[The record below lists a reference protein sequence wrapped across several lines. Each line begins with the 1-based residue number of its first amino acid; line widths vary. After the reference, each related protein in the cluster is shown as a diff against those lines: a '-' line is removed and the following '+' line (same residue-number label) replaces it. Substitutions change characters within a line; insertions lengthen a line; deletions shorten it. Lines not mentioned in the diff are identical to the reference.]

1 MEERMKRMIMA
12 VLLIAVVAF
21 SLSATGAGESQVAQ
35 GVTEET
41 VLVGNSAATS
51 GALAA
56 VGVPFNQGIE
66 AYFTMVNE
74 AGGVA
79 GRTIEWV
86 HYDDEFDGAQGLT
99 YAQRL
104 VEDDQIFAFVGH
116 FGTPTVAATQEY
128 LNTVGIPRAYYATGL
143 RALFNLDATGGERA
157 SFPVQPIYDA
167 EGEVMVARAVADF
180 GADRIGVI
188 YPNADDGQGLL
199 AGIER
204 RADAL
209 GVAVFASQVAPDAT
223 DMSSAAQSILSEDVD
238 VVLVAANQV
247 PAEVAI
253 KALAAAGNTAPV
265 ITSYVNAAPTFVEGV
280 REALASFDVY
290 ANAWLQVVD
299 AEGNPTP
306 GLLEYTEAVGKID
319 PALAGNPYAQAGWI
333 AAAVFVQGLER
344 VGTDPLTW
352 ENYVEA
358 MEEAPVGI
366 PLGGSVDYSDGRRVG
381 TQAMSL
387 LKATYD
393 GGPGWIVDQQL
404 APISEIL
411 R

>member
-1 MEERMKRMIMA
+1 MKRIAILSLM
-12 VLLIAVVAF
+12 IAVAVFTVWAGGEQE
-21 SLSATGAGESQVAQ
+21 GAAAQ
-35 GVTEET
+35 GVTEDS

-51 GALAA
+51 GGLAA

-66 AYFTMVNE
+66 AYFAMVNE

-116 FGTPTVAATQEY
+116 FGTPTVAATMEY
-128 LNTVGIPRAYYATGL
+128 LDTVGIPRVYYATGL
-143 RALFNLDATGGERA
+143 RALFDLNAEGGARA

-167 EGEVMVARAVADF
+167 EGEVMVARAAANF
-180 GADRIGVI
+180 GAEKVGVI
-188 YPNADDGQGLL
+188 YPNADDGKGLL

-204 RADAL
+204 RAEMIGVDV
-209 GVAVFASQVAPDAT
+209 VAVQVPPDT
-223 DMSSAAQSILSEDVD
+223 NDMSSAAQTMISENVD

-247 PAEVAI
+247 PAEIAI
-253 KALAAAGNTAPV
+253 KALAAAGSTAPA

-280 REALASFDVY
+280 QEALNSFDVY

-299 AEGNPTP
+299 EEGNETP
-306 GLLEYTEAVGKID
+306 GLAEFAEEVSKID

-333 AAAVFVQGLER
+333 AGATFVQGLER
-344 VGTDPLTW
+344 VGDGSLTW
-352 ENYVEA
+352 ENYVAA
-358 MEEAPVGI
+358 MEEEPVNI
-366 PLGGSVDYSDGRRVG
+366 PLGGSVDFSDGRRVG

-387 LKATYD
+387 LQATYED
-393 GGPGWIVDQQL
+393 GPNWVVDQPL
-404 APISEIL
+404 EPITDIL
-411 R
+411 D

>member
-1 MEERMKRMIMA
+1 MKRITIA
-12 VLLIAVVAF
+12 VLLIAAVVFA
-21 SLSATGAGESQVAQ
+21 LPATGSAEGATAQ
-35 GVTEET
+35 GVTEDT

-66 AYFTMVNE
+66 AYFAQVNA

-143 RALFNLDATGGERA
+143 RSLYNLEAEGGERA

-167 EGEVMVARAVADF
+167 EGEVMVARAVANF
-180 GADRIGVI
+180 SATKIGVI
-188 YPNADDGQGLL
+188 YPNADDGKGLL
-199 AGIER
+199 AGIQL
-204 RADAL
+204 RAGML
-209 GVAVFASQVAPDAT
+209 GVPVIAAQVAPDAS
-223 DMSSAAQSILSEDVD
+223 DMSSAAQTILSEDVD

-280 REALASFDVY
+280 REALNSFDVH

-299 AEGNPTP
+299 AEGNATP
-306 GLLEYTEAVGKID
+306 ALAEYIEAVSEID
-319 PALAGNPYAQAGWI
+319 PNLAGNPYAQAGWI

-352 ENYVEA
+352 DNYIAA
-358 MEEAPVGI
+358 MEEAPVEI
-366 PLGGSVDYSDGRRVG
+366 PLGGSVNYADGRRVG

-387 LKATYD
+387 LRATYED
-393 GGPGWIVDQQL
+393 GPNWVVDQPL
-404 APISEIL
+404 EAISDIL
-411 R
+411 D

>member
-1 MEERMKRMIMA
+1 MKKIAMA
-12 VLLIAVVAF
+12 VILMVLVAF
-21 SLSATGAGESQVAQ
+21 GAWANGTGEGGAAQ
-35 GVTEET
+35 GVTDST
-41 VLVGNSAATS
+41 VLVGNAAATS

-66 AYFTMVNE
+66 AYFSMVNQ

-79 GRTIEWV
+79 GRTIQWV

-99 YAQRL
+99 YSQRL

-128 LNTVGIPRAYYATGL
+128 LDTVGIPRVYYATGL
-143 RALFNLDATGGERA
+143 RALFDLKAEGGARA

-180 GADRIGVI
+180 GAQKIGVI
-188 YPNADDGQGLL
+188 YPNADDGKGLL
-199 AGIER
+199 AGIEL
-204 RADAL
+204 RAGSL
-209 GVAVFASQVAPDAT
+209 GVDIVASQVAPDAN
-223 DMSSAAQSILSEDVD
+223 DMSSAAQTILSEDVD

-253 KALAAAGNTAPV
+253 KALAAAGNQAPV

-280 REALASFDVY
+280 QEALNSFDVY

-299 AEGNPTP
+299 NDGNPT
-306 GLLEYTEAVGKID
+306 EALQEFEAQVGEID

-333 AAAVFVQGLER
+333 AAAIFVQGLER
-344 VGTDPLTW
+344 VGNAPLTW
-352 ENYVEA
+352 ENYIAA
-358 MEEAPVGI
+358 MEEAPVSI
-366 PLGGSVDYSDGRRVG
+366 PLGGSVNFADGRRVG

-387 LKATYD
+387 LKASYD
-393 GGPGWIVDQQL
+393 DGPVWTVDQPL
-404 APISEIL
+404 EPITEIL
-411 R
+411 D

>member
-1 MEERMKRMIMA
+1 MKKIAMA
-12 VLLIAVVAF
+12 VILMVLVAF
-21 SLSATGAGESQVAQ
+21 GAWANGTGEGGAAQ
-35 GVTEET
+35 GVTDST
-41 VLVGNSAATS
+41 VLVGNAAATS

-66 AYFTMVNE
+66 AYFSMVNQ

-99 YAQRL
+99 YSQRL

-128 LNTVGIPRAYYATGL
+128 LDTVGIPRVYYATGL
-143 RALFNLDATGGERA
+143 RALFDLKAEGGARA

-180 GADRIGVI
+180 GAQKIGVI
-188 YPNADDGQGLL
+188 YPNADDGKGLL
-199 AGIER
+199 AGIEL
-204 RADAL
+204 RAGSL
-209 GVAVFASQVAPDAT
+209 GVDIVASQVAPDAN
-223 DMSSAAQSILSEDVD
+223 DMSSAAQTILSEDVD

-253 KALAAAGNTAPV
+253 KALAAAGNQAPV

-280 REALASFDVY
+280 QEALNSFDVY

-299 AEGNPTP
+299 NDGNPT
-306 GLLEYTEAVGKID
+306 EALQEFESQVGEID

-344 VGTDPLTW
+344 VGNAPLTW
-352 ENYVEA
+352 ENYIAA
-358 MEEAPVGI
+358 MEEAPVSI
-366 PLGGSVDYSDGRRVG
+366 PLGGSVNFADGRRVG

-387 LKATYD
+387 LKASYD
-393 GGPGWIVDQQL
+393 DGPVWTVDQPL
-404 APISEIL
+404 EPITEIL
-411 R
+411 D

>member
-1 MEERMKRMIMA
+1 MKRIMIA
-12 VLLIAVVAF
+12 VLLIAAVVIVA
-21 SLSATGAGESQVAQ
+21 SATGTAESAVAQ

-41 VLVGNSAATS
+41 VLVGNAAATS

-56 VGVPFNQGIE
+56 VGVPFNSGIQ
-66 AYFTMVNE
+66 AYFDMVN
-74 AGGVA
+74 ADGGVA

-99 YAQRL
+99 YSQRL

-128 LNTVGIPRAYYATGL
+128 LNTIGIPRVYYATGL
-143 RALFNLDATGGERA
+143 RALFDLEAEGGARA

-167 EGEVMVARAVADF
+167 EGEVMVARAVSDF
-180 GADRIGVI
+180 GAQKIGVI
-188 YPNADDGQGLL
+188 YPNADDGKGLL
-199 AGIER
+199 AGIEL
-204 RADAL
+204 RAGLLD
-209 GVAVFASQVAPDAT
+209 VEVVSVQVAPDSS
-223 DMSSAAQSILSEDVD
+223 DMSSAAQTILSADVD

-280 REALASFDVY
+280 KEALDAFDVY
-290 ANAWLQVVD
+290 ANAWLQVTD
-299 AEGNPTP
+299 AEGNPVP
-306 GLLEYTEAVGKID
+306 DLDLFVQEISKID
-319 PALAGNPYAQAGWI
+319 EALAGNPYAQAGWI

-344 VGTDPLTW
+344 VGSDPLTW
-352 ENYVEA
+352 DNFVAA
-358 MEEAPVGI
+358 MESSPVSI
-366 PLGGSVDYSDGRRVG
+366 PMGGTLDFADGRRVG

-387 LKATYD
+387 LRATYD
-393 GGPGWIVDQQL
+393 EAPSWVVDRPL
-404 APISEIL
+404 DAIEDIL
-411 R
+411 N

>member
-1 MEERMKRMIMA
+1 MKRVTIA
-12 VLLIAVVAF
+12 LLLVAAIVF
-21 SLSATGAGESQVAQ
+21 SVSAAATGEVASAQ
-35 GVTEET
+35 GVTEEA
-41 VLVGNSAATS
+41 VLVGNAAATS

-66 AYFTMVNE
+66 AYFAMVND

-99 YAQRL
+99 YSQRL

-116 FGTPTVAATQEY
+116 FGTPTVASTQEY
-128 LNTVGIPRAYYATGL
+128 LNTIGIPRVYYATGL
-143 RALFNLDATGGERA
+143 RTLFDLEATGGARA

-180 GADRIGVI
+180 GAEKIGVI
-188 YPNADDGQGLL
+188 YPNADDGAGML
-199 AGIER
+199 AGIEL
-204 RADAL
+204 RAEAL
-209 GVAVFASQVAPDAT
+209 GVEIVTAQVAPDAT
-223 DMSSAAQSILSEDVD
+223 DMSSAAQTILSADVD

-253 KALAAAGNTAPV
+253 KALAAAGNTAPA

-280 REALASFDVY
+280 REALDSFDVY

-299 AEGNPTP
+299 DDGNPTAA
-306 GLLEYTEAVGKID
+306 LNEYVAAVSEID

-333 AAAVFVQGLER
+333 AAAIFVQGLER
-344 VGTDPLTW
+344 VGTDALTW
-352 ENYVEA
+352 DNYVAA
-358 MEEAPVGI
+358 MEEAPVQI
-366 PLGGSVDYSDGRRVG
+366 PLGGTLNYADGRRVG

-387 LKATYD
+387 LKATYGD
-393 GGPGWIVDQQL
+393 GPGWEVDRSL
-404 APISEIL
+404 EAIEDIL
-411 R
+411 N

>member
-1 MEERMKRMIMA
+1 MKRFT
-12 VLLIAVVAF
+12 IAVVLIAAVACV
-21 SLSATGAGESQVAQ
+21 LPAMGTDEVESAQ
-35 GVTEET
+35 GVTGES
-41 VLVGNSAATS
+41 VLVGNAAATS

-99 YAQRL
+99 YSQRL

-128 LNTVGIPRAYYATGL
+128 LDTVGIPRVYYATGL
-143 RALFNLDATGGERA
+143 RSLFNLKAEGGARA

-167 EGEVMVARAVADF
+167 EGEVMVARAVGDF
-180 GADRIGVI
+180 GAEKIGVI
-188 YPNADDGQGLL
+188 YPNADDGKGML
-199 AGIER
+199 AGIEL
-204 RADAL
+204 RADLL
-209 GVAVFASQVAPDAT
+209 GVEVVSAQVAPDAT
-223 DMSSAAQSILSEDVD
+223 DMSSAAQTILSADVD
-238 VVLVAANQV
+238 VVLIAANQV

-253 KALAAAGNTAPV
+253 KALAAAGNTKPA

-280 REALASFDVY
+280 KEALDSFDVY
-290 ANAWLQVVD
+290 ADAWLQVVD

-306 GLLEYTEAVGKID
+306 ALNEYVEQVSKID
-319 PALAGNPYAQAGWI
+319 EALAGNPYAQAGWI
-333 AAAVFVQGLER
+333 AASVFVQGLER
-344 VGTDPLTW
+344 VGTDALTW
-352 ENYVEA
+352 ESYIVA
-358 MEEAPVGI
+358 MEESPVQI
-366 PLGGSVDYSDGRRVG
+366 PLGGTLDYSDGRRVG

-393 GGPGWIVDQQL
+393 DGPGWEVYKPLEAIE
-404 APISEIL
+404 AIL
-411 R
+411 D

>member
-1 MEERMKRMIMA
+1 MKRIAILSLM
-12 VLLIAVVAF
+12 IAVAVFTVWA
-21 SLSATGAGESQVAQ
+21 AGEQEGAAAQ
-35 GVTEET
+35 GVTEDS

-51 GALAA
+51 GGLAA

-66 AYFTMVNE
+66 AYFAMVNE

-116 FGTPTVAATQEY
+116 FGTPTVAATMEY
-128 LNTVGIPRAYYATGL
+128 LDTVGIPRVYYATGL
-143 RALFNLDATGGERA
+143 RALFDLDAEGGARA

-167 EGEVMVARAVADF
+167 EGEVMVARAAANF
-180 GADRIGVI
+180 GAEKVGVI
-188 YPNADDGQGLL
+188 YPNADDGKGLL

-204 RADAL
+204 RAEMIGVDV
-209 GVAVFASQVAPDAT
+209 VAVQVPPDT
-223 DMSSAAQSILSEDVD
+223 NDMSSAAQTMISENVD

-247 PAEVAI
+247 PAEIAI
-253 KALAAAGNTAPV
+253 KALAAAGSTAPA

-280 REALASFDVY
+280 QEALNSFDVY

-299 AEGNPTP
+299 EEGNETP
-306 GLLEYTEAVGKID
+306 GLAEFAEEVSKID

-333 AAAVFVQGLER
+333 AGATFVQGLER
-344 VGTDPLTW
+344 VGDGSLTW
-352 ENYVEA
+352 ENYVAA
-358 MEEAPVGI
+358 MEEEPVNI
-366 PLGGSVDYSDGRRVG
+366 PLGGSVDFSDGRRVG

-387 LKATYD
+387 LQATYED
-393 GGPGWIVDQQL
+393 GPNWVVDQPL
-404 APISEIL
+404 EPITDIL
-411 R
+411 D

>member
-1 MEERMKRMIMA
+1 MKRSVVA
-12 VLLIAVVAF
+12 VLLIAAIAGLAF
-21 SLSATGAGESQVAQ
+21 AGGAGETAVAQ

-66 AYFTMVNE
+66 AYFAMVNE

-128 LNTVGIPRAYYATGL
+128 LNTIGIPRAYYATGL
-143 RALFNLDATGGERA
+143 RALFNLDAEGGERA

-167 EGEVMVARAVADF
+167 EGEVMVARAVANF
-180 GADRIGVI
+180 GAEKIGVI

-199 AGIER
+199 AGIEL
-204 RADAL
+204 RAEML
-209 GVAVFASQVAPDAT
+209 GIPVVAAQVAPDAT
-223 DMSSAAQSILSEDVD
+223 DMSSAAQTILSEDVD

-265 ITSYVNAAPTFVEGV
+265 ITSYVNAAPTFVEGI

-299 AEGNPTP
+299 AEGNPTEA
-306 GLLEYTEAVGKID
+306 LLEYTDAVGEID
-319 PALAGNPYAQAGWI
+319 PNLAGNPYAQAGWI

-352 ENYVEA
+352 ENYIAA
-358 MEEAPVGI
+358 MEAAPVEI
-366 PLGGSVDYSDGRRVG
+366 PLGGSVDFADGRRVG

-387 LKATYD
+387 LQATHED
-393 GGPGWIVDQQL
+393 GPGWVVDQPL
-404 APISEIL
+404 EPISEIL
-411 R
+411 N

>member
-1 MEERMKRMIMA
+1 MKRITIA
-12 VLLIAVVAF
+12 ALLIAAGVFAVF
-21 SLSATGAGESQVAQ
+21 ATGSAEVESAQ
-35 GVTEET
+35 GVTEDT
-41 VLVGNSAATS
+41 VLVGNTAATS

-56 VGVPFNQGIE
+56 VGVPFNSGIE
-66 AYFTMVNE
+66 AYFAMVNS

-99 YAQRL
+99 YSQRL
-104 VEDDQIFAFVGH
+104 VEDDQIFSFVGH
-116 FGTPTVAATQEY
+116 FGTPTVAATLEY
-128 LNTVGIPRAYYATGL
+128 LNTVGIPRVYYATGY
-143 RALFNLDATGGERA
+143 RALFNLDAEDGARA

-167 EGEVMVARAVADF
+167 EGEVMVARAVSDF
-180 GADRIGVI
+180 NALKIGVI
-188 YPNADDGQGLL
+188 YPNADDGKGLL
-199 AGIER
+199 AGIEL
-204 RADAL
+204 RAGMLDIPVVSA
-209 GVAVFASQVAPDAT
+209 QVSPDSS
-223 DMSSAAQSILSEDVD
+223 DMSSAAQTILSEDVD

-280 REALASFDVY
+280 KEALNSFDVY
-290 ANAWLQVVD
+290 ANAWLQVTD
-299 AEGNPTP
+299 AEGNTVED
-306 GLLEYTEAVGKID
+306 LDVFVAEVSKID

-344 VGTDPLTW
+344 VGEDSLTW
-352 ENYVEA
+352 DTFVAA
-358 MEEAPVGI
+358 MEESPVNI
-366 PLGGSVDYSDGRRVG
+366 PMGGTLDFSDGRRVG

-393 GGPGWIVDQQL
+393 GGPSWAVDRPLQ
-404 APISEIL
+404 AIEDIL
-411 R
+411 N

>member
-1 MEERMKRMIMA
+1 MKRMIMA

>member
-1 MEERMKRMIMA
+1 MA

-66 AYFTMVNE
+66 AYFAMVNE
-74 AGGVA
+74 SGGIA

-104 VEDDQIFAFVGH
+104 VEDDRIFAFVGH

-143 RALFNLDATGGERA
+143 RALFNLDAEAGERA

-167 EGEVMVARAVADF
+167 EGEVMVARAVANF

-204 RADAL
+204 RAEAL
-209 GVAVFASQVAPDAT
+209 GVPVFSSQVAPDAT

-306 GLLEYTEAVGKID
+306 GLLEYTDAVGQID

-352 ENYVEA
+352 ENYVAA
-358 MEEAPVGI
+358 MEEAPVEI
-366 PLGGSVDYSDGRRVG
+366 PLGGSVDFSDGRRVG

-393 GGPGWIVDQQL
+393 GGPGWVVDQPL
-404 APISEIL
+404 EPLSEIL
-411 R
+411 D

>member
-1 MEERMKRMIMA
+1 MKRIAILSLM
-12 VLLIAVVAF
+12 IAVAVFTVWAGGEQE
-21 SLSATGAGESQVAQ
+21 GAAAQ
-35 GVTEET
+35 GVTEDS

-51 GALAA
+51 GGLAA

-66 AYFTMVNE
+66 AYFAMVNE

-116 FGTPTVAATQEY
+116 FGTPTVAATMEY
-128 LNTVGIPRAYYATGL
+128 LDTVGIPRVYYATGL
-143 RALFNLDATGGERA
+143 RALFDLDAEGGARA

-167 EGEVMVARAVADF
+167 EGEVMVARAAANF
-180 GADRIGVI
+180 GAEKVGVI
-188 YPNADDGQGLL
+188 YPNADDGKGLL

-204 RADAL
+204 RAEMIGVDV
-209 GVAVFASQVAPDAT
+209 VAVQVPPDT
-223 DMSSAAQSILSEDVD
+223 NDMSSAAQTMISENVD

-247 PAEVAI
+247 PAEIAI
-253 KALAAAGNTAPV
+253 KALAAAGSTAPA

-280 REALASFDVY
+280 QEALNSFDVY

-299 AEGNPTP
+299 EEGNETP
-306 GLLEYTEAVGKID
+306 GLAEFAEEVSKID

-333 AAAVFVQGLER
+333 AGATFVQGLER
-344 VGTDPLTW
+344 VGDGSLTW
-352 ENYVEA
+352 ENYVAA
-358 MEEAPVGI
+358 MEEEPVNI
-366 PLGGSVDYSDGRRVG
+366 PLGGSVDFSDGRRVG

-387 LKATYD
+387 LQATYED
-393 GGPGWIVDQQL
+393 GPNWVVDQPL
-404 APISEIL
+404 EPITDIL
-411 R
+411 D

>member
-1 MEERMKRMIMA
+1 MKKLT
-12 VLLIAVVAF
+12 VVLLLIAAVVFVLPA
-21 SLSATGAGESQVAQ
+21 AGTTEAELAQ
-35 GVTEET
+35 GVTEDS
-41 VLVGNSAATS
+41 VLVGNAAATS

-66 AYFTMVNE
+66 AYFSMVND

-99 YAQRL
+99 YSQRL
-104 VEDDQIFAFVGH
+104 VEDDQIFALVGH

-128 LNTVGIPRAYYATGL
+128 LNTIGIPRVYYATGL
-143 RALFNLDATGGERA
+143 RSLFDLDAEGGARA

-167 EGEVMVARAVADF
+167 EGEVMVARAVSNFDAEK
-180 GADRIGVI
+180 IGVI
-188 YPNADDGQGLL
+188 YPNADDGKGLL
-199 AGIER
+199 AGIEL
-204 RADAL
+204 RAGML
-209 GVAVFASQVAPDAT
+209 GVPVVSAQVAPDAA
-223 DMSSAAQSILSEDVD
+223 DMSSAAQTILSEDVD

-253 KALAAAGNTAPV
+253 KALAAAGNDKPV

-280 REALASFDVY
+280 QEALGSFDVY

-299 AEGNPTP
+299 DEGNPT
-306 GLLEYTEAVGKID
+306 EALNAYVEEVSRID

-333 AAAVFVQGLER
+333 AASIFVQGLER
-344 VGTDPLTW
+344 VGDDPLTW
-352 ENYVEA
+352 DNYVAA
-358 MEEAPVGI
+358 MEETPVEI
-366 PLGGSVDYSDGRRVG
+366 PLGGTVDYAGGRRVG

-387 LKATYD
+387 LQATYED
-393 GGPGWIVDQQL
+393 GPGWVVDQPL
-404 APISEIL
+404 EAITDIL
-411 R
+411 N

>member
-1 MEERMKRMIMA
+1 MKRIAIVFLM
-12 VLLIAVVAF
+12 IAVTVFA
-21 SLSATGAGESQVAQ
+21 AWAGGEQEGGAAQ
-35 GVTEET
+35 GVTEDS

-51 GALAA
+51 GGLAA

-66 AYFTMVNE
+66 AYFNMVNE

-116 FGTPTVAATQEY
+116 FGTPTVAATMEY
-128 LNTVGIPRAYYATGL
+128 LNSVGIPRAYYATGL
-143 RALFNLDATGGERA
+143 RALFDLNAEGGARA

-167 EGEVMVARAVADF
+167 EGEVMVARAVANF
-180 GADRIGVI
+180 GAEKVGVI
-188 YPNADDGQGLL
+188 YPNADDGKGLL

-204 RADAL
+204 RADMI
-209 GVAVFASQVAPDAT
+209 GVEVVSVQVSPDAN
-223 DMSSAAQSILSEDVD
+223 DMSSAAQTMISENVD
-238 VVLVAANQV
+238 IILVAANQV

-253 KALAAAGNTAPV
+253 KALAAAGNSAPA

-280 REALASFDVY
+280 QEALGSFDVY

-299 AEGNPTP
+299 EAGNETP
-306 GLLEYTEAVGKID
+306 GLTEFADEVSKID

-333 AAAVFVQGLER
+333 AAATFVQGLER
-344 VGTDPLTW
+344 VGDDPMTW
-352 ENYVEA
+352 ENYVAA
-358 MEEAPVGI
+358 MEEEPVNI
-366 PLGGSVDYSDGRRVG
+366 PLGGSVDFLDGRRVG

-387 LKATYD
+387 LQATYTD
-393 GGPGWIVDQQL
+393 GPNWVVDQPL
-404 APISEIL
+404 EPINDIL
-411 R
+411 D

>member
-1 MEERMKRMIMA
+1 MKRIAIVFLM
-12 VLLIAVVAF
+12 IAVTVFA
-21 SLSATGAGESQVAQ
+21 AWAGGEQEGAAAQ
-35 GVTEET
+35 GVTEDS

-51 GALAA
+51 GGLAA

-66 AYFTMVNE
+66 AYFNMVNE

-116 FGTPTVAATQEY
+116 FGTPTVAATMEY
-128 LNTVGIPRAYYATGL
+128 LNTVGIPRVYYATGL
-143 RALFNLDATGGERA
+143 RALFDLNAEDGARA

-167 EGEVMVARAVADF
+167 EGEVMVARAVGDF
-180 GADRIGVI
+180 GAEKVGVI
-188 YPNADDGQGLL
+188 YPNADDGKGLL

-204 RADAL
+204 RAEMV
-209 GVAVFASQVAPDAT
+209 GVEVVAVQVPPDSN
-223 DMSSAAQSILSEDVD
+223 DMSSAAQTMISEDVD

-253 KALAAAGNTAPV
+253 KALAAAGNSAPA

-280 REALASFDVY
+280 QEALNSFDVH
-290 ANAWLQVVD
+290 ASAWLQVVD
-299 AEGNPTP
+299 EAGNQTEG
-306 GLLEYTEAVGKID
+306 LIEFADQVSKID

-333 AAAVFVQGLER
+333 AAAIFVQGLER
-344 VGTDPLTW
+344 VGEDPLTW
-352 ENYVEA
+352 ENYVAA
-358 MEEAPVGI
+358 MEEEPVNI
-366 PLGGSVDYSDGRRVG
+366 PLGGSVDFSDGRRVG

-387 LKATYD
+387 LRATYAD
-393 GGPGWIVDQQL
+393 GPNWVVEQPL
-404 APISEIL
+404 EPINDIL
-411 R
+411 N

>member
-1 MEERMKRMIMA
+1 MKRFTIV
-12 VLLIAVVAF
+12 VLLIAAVVCA
-21 SLSATGAGESQVAQ
+21 LPATAPSEVASAQ

-41 VLVGNSAATS
+41 VLVGNAAATS

-66 AYFTMVNE
+66 AYFTMVND
-74 AGGVA
+74 AGGIA

-99 YAQRL
+99 YSQRL
-104 VEDDQIFAFVGH
+104 VEDDQIFSFVGH

-128 LNTVGIPRAYYATGL
+128 LNTIGIPRVYYATGL
-143 RALFNLDATGGERA
+143 RSLFDLEAEGGARG

-167 EGEVMVARAVADF
+167 EGEVMVARAVGDF
-180 GADRIGVI
+180 GAAKIGVI
-188 YPNADDGQGLL
+188 YPNADDGKGML
-199 AGIER
+199 AGIEL
-204 RADAL
+204 RAGLLNVPVVSA
-209 GVAVFASQVAPDAT
+209 QVAPDAN
-223 DMSSAAQSILSEDVD
+223 DMSSAAQTILSENVD

-280 REALASFDVY
+280 KEALETFDVY

-299 AEGNPTP
+299 DDGNPTP
-306 GLLEYTEAVGKID
+306 ALNDYVEQVSKID
-319 PALAGNPYAQAGWI
+319 AALAGNPYAQAGWI

-352 ENYVEA
+352 ENFIAA
-358 MEEAPVGI
+358 MEEAPVQI
-366 PLGGSVDYSDGRRVG
+366 PLGGTLDYSNGRRVG

-387 LKATYD
+387 LKATYGD
-393 GGPGWIVDQQL
+393 GPGWEVDKSL
-404 APISEIL
+404 EAINDIL
-411 R
+411 N

>member
-1 MEERMKRMIMA
+1 MKRTMIA
-12 VLLIAVVAF
+12 VLLIAAVA
-21 SLSATGAGESQVAQ
+21 LALPAAGARQTEAAQ
-35 GVTEET
+35 GVTENS

-51 GALAA
+51 GAFAA
-56 VGVPFNQGIE
+56 VGVPFNSGIE
-66 AYFTMVNE
+66 AYFVMVNE

-104 VEDDQIFAFVGH
+104 VEDDRIFAFVGH
-116 FGTPTVAATQEY
+116 FGTPTVATTQEY
-128 LNTVGIPRAYYATGL
+128 LNTIGIPRVYYATGL
-143 RALFNLDATGGERA
+143 RSLFDLEATGGARA

-167 EGEVMVARAVADF
+167 EGEVMVARAVSDF
-180 GADRIGVI
+180 GAGRIGVI
-188 YPNADDGQGLL
+188 YPNADDGMGLL
-199 AGIER
+199 AGIELR
-204 RADAL
+204 SGL
-209 GVAVFASQVAPDAT
+209 LNVPIVAAQVAPDAT
-223 DMSSAAQSILSEDVD
+223 DMSSAAQTVMAANVD

-280 REALASFDVY
+280 REALGVFDVY

-299 AEGNPTP
+299 DEGNPTP
-306 GLLEYTEAVGKID
+306 ALNEYVEAVSRVD
-319 PALAGNPYAQAGWI
+319 PALAGNPFAQAGWI
-333 AAAVFVQGLER
+333 AASAFVQGLER

-352 ENYVEA
+352 EAFIDA
-358 MEEAPVGI
+358 MEREPIEI
-366 PLGGSVDYSDGRRVG
+366 PLGGTVDFADGRRVG

-387 LKATYD
+387 LKAVYD
-393 GGPGWIVDQQL
+393 DGPGWIVDRPL
-404 APISEIL
+404 EAIEDIL
-411 R
+411 E

>member
-1 MEERMKRMIMA
+1 MKRMTMA

-66 AYFTMVNE
+66 AYFAMVNE
-74 AGGVA
+74 SGGIA

-104 VEDDQIFAFVGH
+104 VEDDRIFAFVGH

-143 RALFNLDATGGERA
+143 RALFNLDAEAGERA

-167 EGEVMVARAVADF
+167 EGEVMVARAVANF

-204 RADAL
+204 RAEAL
-209 GVAVFASQVAPDAT
+209 GVPVFSSQVAPDAT

-306 GLLEYTEAVGKID
+306 GLLEYTDAVGQID

-352 ENYVEA
+352 ENYVAA
-358 MEEAPVGI
+358 MEEAPVEI
-366 PLGGSVDYSDGRRVG
+366 PLGGSVDFSDGRRVG

-393 GGPGWIVDQQL
+393 GGPGWVVDQPL
-404 APISEIL
+404 EPLSEIL
-411 R
+411 D